1 MGKYERERMKRKKN
15 LRDREERKGVVKGC
29 GKEKSEKKLGGRTGK
44 LRKGQRRRKVKRN
57 WESKEDW
64 EN

>member
-57 WESKEDW
+57 
-64 EN
+64 